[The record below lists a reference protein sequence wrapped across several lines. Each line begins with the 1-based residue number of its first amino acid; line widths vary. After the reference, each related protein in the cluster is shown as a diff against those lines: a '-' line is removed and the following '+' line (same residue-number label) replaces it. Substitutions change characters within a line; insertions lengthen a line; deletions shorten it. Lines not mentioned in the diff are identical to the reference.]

1 MADPASV
8 DALADALSD
17 VEVSIL
23 INSAGIGGP
32 VAPLIEIDVDAW
44 DEVFDV
50 NVRGVFL
57 LCRAF
62 LPAWSSAA
70 TAT

>member
-23 INSAGIGGP
+23 INNAGIGGP
-32 VAPLIEIDVDAW
+32 VAPLIEIDVEAW

-57 LCRAF
+57 HVPRVPAGHGRARGR
-62 LPAWSSAA
+62 
-70 TAT
+70 